1 MTLQARGKHLGSMRT
16 ASYLYT
22 HTGMRRR
29 RRGGWL
35 SAEYRVQ
42 TSSAIQGNLHTHL
55 KTIASRLQV
64 RLRNCIVKTG
74 VKLGPVAIY
83 ISEEIMIA
91 QNIGN
96 HLHRSSHDEST
107 PNTVAF
113 IQRTSPLPHSK
124 SRTQRHD
131 DDSWS
136 DLDPEGDGILVFD
149 SWNIC
154 STTILAT
161 EGRCPG

>member
-1 MTLQARGKHLGSMRT
+1 MAECRISCTDQQRDSGVF
-16 ASYLYT
+16 T
-22 HTGMRRR
+22 HSPENNRIT
-29 RRGGWL
+29 
-35 SAEYRVQ
+35 
-42 TSSAIQGNLHTHL
+42 TT
-55 KTIASRLQV
+55 

-74 VKLGPVAIY
+74 VKLGPVTIY

-96 HLHRSSHDEST
+96 YLHRSSHDEST

-131 DDSWS
+131 DDSSS

-154 STTILAT
+154 SMTTLAT